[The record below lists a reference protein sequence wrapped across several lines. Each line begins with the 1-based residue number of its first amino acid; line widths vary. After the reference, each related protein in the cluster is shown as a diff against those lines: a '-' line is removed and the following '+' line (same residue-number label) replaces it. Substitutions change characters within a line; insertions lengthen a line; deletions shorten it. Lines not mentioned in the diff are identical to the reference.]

1 MISGTTYTI
10 RCSVGLQATV
20 RRYATNVQH
29 ARMEQERRADVT
41 RSGLS
46 RDLTAER
53 LRIAN
58 AESEERA
65 AKKRLVLM
73 AAKQEREAAMEE
85 AAIQVTL
92 PTLLSLILDTVVNK
106 APTSVG

>member
-1 MISGTTYTI
+1 MILGNTYTI
-10 RCSVGLQATV
+10 HCFIGLQATV
-20 RRYATNVQH
+20 RKYATNIQH

-46 RDLTAER
+46 QDLTAER

-65 AKKRLVLM
+65 AKKRLVRL
-73 AAKQEREAAMEE
+73 AAKQEREAEMEQ
-85 AAIQVTL
+85 AAIQV
-92 PTLLSLILDTVVNK
+92 
-106 APTSVG
+106 ASVT